1 MSASDRPSRQV
12 LLKSLLFWFVLL
24 VVAVA
29 VYWIAQG
36 QAAP

>member
-1 MSASDRPSRQV
+1 MSASDRPSREA

-36 QAAP
+36 QAAH

>member
-1 MSASDRPSRQV
+1 MSTSNRPSREV

-24 VVAVA
+24 VVGVA

-36 QAAP
+36 QAAH

>member
-1 MSASDRPSRQV
+1 MASSDRPSREV

-36 QAAP
+36 QTAH

>member
-1 MSASDRPSRQV
+1 MSASDRPSREV
-12 LLKSLLFWFVLL
+12 LLKSLLFWLILV

-36 QAAP
+36 QSAH